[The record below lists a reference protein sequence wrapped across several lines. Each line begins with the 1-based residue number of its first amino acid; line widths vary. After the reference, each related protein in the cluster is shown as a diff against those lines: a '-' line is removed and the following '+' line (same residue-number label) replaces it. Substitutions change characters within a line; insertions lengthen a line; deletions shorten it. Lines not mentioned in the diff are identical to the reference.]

1 MRPIDPLDKRTVY
14 PRKTIP
20 KGRRV
25 RAKKNGFNRNE
36 TVKRNA
42 RRSEFRS
49 NFELNLAKTLA
60 KKSVPYE
67 YESTRL
73 TYVPKPRTYTP
84 DFYLPDQKIFIEA
97 KGYFDKGD
105 RVKMQLIKEQYPD
118 HDIRILFLNSKNK
131 IYRGS
136 KTTYGMWA
144 DKHGFEWAEGSIPE
158 EWLKDDN
165 R

>member
-1 MRPIDPLDKRTVY
+1 MRPIDPLDKRTFY
-14 PRKTIP
+14 PRKTIS

-25 RAKKNGFNRNE
+25 RAKKNGIDRNA
-36 TVKRNA
+36 TVKR
-42 RRSEFRS
+42 SQFRS
-49 NFELNLAKTLA
+49 NFELSMAKSLAR
-60 KKSVPYE
+60 KSVPYE

-105 RVKMQLIKEQYPD
+105 RVKMQLVKEQYPD
-118 HDIRILFLNSKNK
+118 HDIRIVFLNSKNK

-144 DKHGFEWAEGSIPE
+144 DKHGFEWAEGAVPE
-158 EWLKDDN
+158 EWLKNDD
-165 R
+165 

>member
-1 MRPIDPLDKRTVY
+1 MRPADPLDKRAFY

-20 KGRRV
+20 KGSRV
-25 RAKKNGFNRNE
+25 RSKKNGFDRNA
-36 TVKRNA
+36 TVK
-42 RRSEFRS
+42 RSEFRS
-49 NFELNLAKTLA
+49 NFELNMARSLAR
-60 KKSVPYE
+60 KSVPYE

-105 RVKMQLIKEQYPD
+105 RVKMQLVKEQYPD
-118 HDIRILFLNSKNK
+118 HDIRIVFLNSKNK

-144 DKHGFEWAEGSIPE
+144 DKHGFEWAEGAVPE
-158 EWLKDDN
+158 EWLKDDD

>member
-1 MRPIDPLDKRTVY
+1 MRSIDPLDKRTFY

-60 KKSVPYE
+60 RKSVPYE

-144 DKHGFEWAEGSIPE
+144 DKHGFEWAEGAVPE
-158 EWLKDDN
+158 EWLKNDD
-165 R
+165 